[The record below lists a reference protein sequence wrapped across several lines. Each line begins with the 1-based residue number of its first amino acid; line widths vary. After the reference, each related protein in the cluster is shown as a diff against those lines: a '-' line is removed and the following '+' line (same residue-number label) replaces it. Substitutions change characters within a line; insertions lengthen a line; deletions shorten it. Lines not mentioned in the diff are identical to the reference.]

1 MAVRWNF
8 LWNKNWRVML
18 LAGVLFASC
27 SVARIT
33 RTADIYTL
41 EKGDLSF
48 SVSAEKG
55 GRIVSFKRGGC
66 EILTQESVHPDYY
79 GAVLWVSPQQYFWPP
94 SPVLDK
100 ASYKAE
106 MVRNT
111 LRLTSEN
118 DSLTG
123 LRFIKEFSISE
134 SDTSVIIQYT
144 VENISGTVRRAAA
157 WDVARVS
164 GGTSFFPLKDTV
176 LPHLS
181 SGLQHVSEENGIMWY
196 DYSPQ
201 PAAKGQKLFATTSEG
216 WLAHRQGRLL
226 FIKRFP
232 MVDAGDLPVMQGE
245 VEIFL
250 APKNRYVELENHSAY
265 TRLEKGQVLKY
276 RQQWYLLAL
285 PEKYEP
291 SRDDL
296 VKMARRVSA
305 INTNQSLD

>member
-1 MAVRWNF
+1 
-8 LWNKNWRVML
+8 ML
-18 LAGVLFASC
+18 LVGVLFASC
-27 SVARIT
+27 SAARIT
-33 RTADIYTL
+33 RTGDVYTL

-48 SVSAEKG
+48 SVSADKG
-55 GRIVSFKRGGC
+55 GRIVSFKRGER
-66 EILTQESVHPDYY
+66 EILIQESVHPNYY
-79 GAVLWVSPQQYFWPP
+79 GAVLWVSPQRYFWPP

-100 ASYKAE
+100 APYKAE

-144 VENISGTVRRAAA
+144 IENISDTVRLAAA
-157 WDVARVS
+157 WDVVRVS

-181 SGLQHVSEENGIMWY
+181 SDLEHISTKNGVMWY

-201 PAAKGQKLFATTSEG
+201 PSVKGQKLFATTSEG
-216 WLAHRQGRLL
+216 WLAHQQERLL

-232 MVDAGDLPVMQGE
+232 TVNAGDLPNMQGE

-250 APKNRYVELENHSAY
+250 APKSLYVELENHSAY
-265 TRLEKGQVLKY
+265 SRLEKGQALKY

-285 PEKYEP
+285 PEKDTL

-296 VKMARRVSA
+296 VKMARGLSTVY
-305 INTNQSLD
+305 